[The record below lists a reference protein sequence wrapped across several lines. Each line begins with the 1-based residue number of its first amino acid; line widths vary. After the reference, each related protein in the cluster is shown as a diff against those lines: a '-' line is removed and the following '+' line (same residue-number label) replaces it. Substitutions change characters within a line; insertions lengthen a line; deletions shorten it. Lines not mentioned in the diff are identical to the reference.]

1 MAIPR
6 FRFYAIKVEA
16 QVQIGHTLILALV
29 LARLVC
35 GIGRMKAIAG

>member
-16 QVQIGHTLILALV
+16 QVQTGHTPILALV
-29 LARLVC
+29 LVRLVC